1 MTRPRPCLA
10 CTIDKARSEKAHHQ
24 MKKNVPRSAANDAVG
39 PSPCGA
45 ASCELRTDP
54 VSLFMRWLRPP
65 PPPRDPAAVLRE
77 YTALMASA
85 AGGGAARGASA
96 AGAGTA
102 PGGGAAAGTEQ
113 PSK

>member
-24 MKKNVPRSAANDAVG
+24 MKKNVPRSADV
-39 PSPCGA
+39 PCGA

-54 VSLFMRWLRPP
+54 VSRFMRWLRPP

-102 PGGGAAAGTEQ
+102 PDGGAAAGTEQ